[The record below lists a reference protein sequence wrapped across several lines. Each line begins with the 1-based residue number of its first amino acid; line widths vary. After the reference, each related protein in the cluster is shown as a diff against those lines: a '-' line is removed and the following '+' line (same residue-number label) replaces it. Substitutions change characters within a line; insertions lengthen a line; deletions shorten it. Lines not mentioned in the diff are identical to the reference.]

1 MGADVDAVALGSRVV
16 VRHRLPG
23 PDAFGHTLSDVV
35 GLLNGRDDSSLT
47 VLTRRGEVRVDRD
60 LITVVKVVPPRPARR
75 GAAHRALSVDG
86 MQEVMV
92 GAWGALERQW
102 LGRWQLRAARGY
114 TQRAN
119 SVALLGDPGM
129 SLTEALD
136 RAKTWYAVRSLP
148 LNVTLA
154 GPVGF
159 EAAQDPVGAL
169 LIGLGA
175 QESERCHTMTA
186 DTASVVAALPA
197 TSVARVEVASEL
209 TDAWLGAHHGYRS
222 SAGLS
227 ASGIADEGWVDTARA
242 VLTGSPAQLFA
253 TVTDDGTPEG
263 AVVAVGRAGLTPGW
277 AGLGSVWVD
286 PTARGQGLARA
297 VTRALLERSLDH
309 GARSTHLQVLS
320 SNAPARAL
328 YEDMGFQPHHDYVN
342 LIQAPVEWSLD
353 ERISGSIPSSSDHST
368 RDSGPITAQREDH
381 A

>member
-16 VRHRLPG
+16 IRHRLPG

-35 GLLNGRDDSSLT
+35 GQLNGRDDSSLT

-119 SVALLGDPGM
+119 SVALLGDPGI
-129 SLTEALD
+129 SLTEAVEY
-136 RAKTWYAVRSLP
+136 AQAWYAVRSLP

-159 EAAQDPVGAL
+159 EAAQDPLGAL
-169 LIGLGA
+169 LLDRGA
-175 QESERCHTMTA
+175 QKSERCHTMTA
-186 DTASVVAALPA
+186 DTASVVATLPA
-197 TSVARVEVASEL
+197 PSAARVEVTSEL

-222 SAGLS
+222 SSGLS
-227 ASGIADEGWVDTARA
+227 ASGIADESWVDTARA

-253 TVTDDGTPEG
+253 TVTDDGTHEG
-263 AVVAVGRAGLTPGW
+263 DVIAVGRVGLTPGW

-286 PTARGQGLARA
+286 PAHRRQGLAQA
-297 VTRALLERSLDH
+297 ITRALLAEAVELGHRS
-309 GARSTHLQVLS
+309 AHLQVLDA
-320 SNAPARAL
+320 NAPARAL
-328 YEDMGFQPHHDYVN
+328 YEDMGFAIHHDYVN

-353 ERISGSIPSSSDHST
+353 ERISGSSPSSSDHST